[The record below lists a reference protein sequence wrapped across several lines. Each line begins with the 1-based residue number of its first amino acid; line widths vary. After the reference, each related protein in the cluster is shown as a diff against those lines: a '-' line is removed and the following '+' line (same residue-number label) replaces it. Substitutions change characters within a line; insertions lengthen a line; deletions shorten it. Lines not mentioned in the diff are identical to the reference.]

1 MLVCLDLCFMPSSM
15 CLCAPCHACVP
26 RPRLVCHAMC
36 YYSRFVYFIAFSC
49 HCPYN
54 LAHIK
59 GFGSPIFH
67 VYTWLLLC
75 FMLVSASL
83 VLGFVTFGALSGF
96 MVVWLHST
104 PMRPCLD
111 VAIWD
116 ALPWCRLLRAR
127 LSPFSLCLPS
137 FFCATRWLY
146 VHLYTFVYMF
156 MHESFLLV
164 SSMLQHNEAMDI
176 WSKPTFVPREHHLLF
191 AILLVYPL
199 LVVCYLACLPICS
212 CVCSHP
218 ICYACHCY
226 LACSF
231 CALLLLSMHLSLSIA
246 RLLIS
251 CLCLCMYT
259 HGARIHGTRA
269 QSPRRKQKGRG
280 CKLAN
285 MSRAVVFNRF
295 RV

>member
-36 YYSRFVYFIAFSC
+36 YYSCFVYFIAFSC

-75 FMLVSASL
+75 FMLVLTSL

-104 PMRPCLD
+104 PIRPCLD

-156 MHESFLLV
+156 MHESWL
-164 SSMLQHNEAMDI
+164 
-176 WSKPTFVPREHHLLF
+176 
-191 AILLVYPL
+191 
-199 LVVCYLACLPICS
+199 LACRPYFSTMMLWTLDPN
-212 CVCSHP
+212 
-218 ICYACHCY
+218 
-226 LACSF
+226 L
-231 CALLLLSMHLSLSIA
+231 HLSLMDTPFC
-246 RLLIS
+246 LLS
-251 CLCLCMYT
+251 CLFTFCLFVCFLAFLPP
-259 HGARIHGTRA
+259 HLFARILVSMFA
-269 QSPRRKQKGRG
+269 
-280 CKLAN
+280 
-285 MSRAVVFNRF
+285 MSITPICFMPFPTLSALFPSITCVRF
-295 RV
+295 